1 MKSRE
6 QEERAN
12 VPVYQIVDVIRI
24 LIKVV
29 PIMCCVVGG
38 GGDGRCTVGK
48 HISLFK
54 RKEAEAEGKELKSI
68 SFPIELLGRA
78 IGWRCVQGVQIPYFC
93 LGGPQRCGPF
103 RVHEVARDAGRRL
116 CVGEYNSGGE
126 KDFQI

>member
-1 MKSRE
+1 MFEGNGREISFFKKKQKRRKEKLKSRE

-48 HISLFK
+48 HISLL
-54 RKEAEAEGKELKSI
+54 KEKKPKPKE
-68 SFPIELLGRA
+68 R
-78 IGWRCVQGVQIPYFC
+78 
-93 LGGPQRCGPF
+93 
-103 RVHEVARDAGRRL
+103 
-116 CVGEYNSGGE
+116 N
-126 KDFQI
+126 